1 MYTIDIM
8 HYRYPVK
15 YPFNQWSFG
24 LVSKS
29 KESTGRLADTIVPQ
43 ALDDA
48 SNGVWGMFV
57 SITAYI
63 LYALA
68 KDFRESKCYMK
79 LEANE
84 DAEVET
90 QSAEVASK
98 VLPFCKT
105 CGYMEDLCDC
115 KSRSQI
121 PDTIQD
127 HWRTNLCP
135 DCKIYEKSCWCNI
148 QPHSDELPPQP
159 KKNHIGSYQ
168 EGDDRV
174 HIVKMTDEQWFAY
187 RRWRDMK
194 SRSVPQAD
202 EVPSTHMDTQPIS
215 MGPGSHTEQNVKF
228 VDTHPGYTLEEK
240 GGFDPVRD
248 HALESDATLDEFFK
262 RPIKIASYD
271 WAVGGGGLH
280 QQFNPWSLY
289 FENPRVI
296 NRISNYKLMRSKL
309 HIKATI
315 SGNGFH
321 YGRCVLT
328 YNPFPDRD
336 NMTVDRTFVEADFV
350 AASQRPH
357 IYLDPT
363 NSQGGEL
370 ILPFF
375 YYKNVMDI
383 TVSDWQ
389 GLGELVLADLQD
401 LKHANGASDTVTI
414 NIFAWAEDAKFAI
427 PTHQEPNTIV
437 AQADEYGKGPISRVA
452 GVVAAA
458 AGKLTSIPPI
468 APFARATE
476 IGATATGAL
485 ATLFGYSRPV
495 MLEHCQYRPN
505 TKGSFA
511 VTNASDDVMKLTV
524 DQKQELS
531 IDPRTAGL
539 DNVDEL
545 GINYIAGRESYYTQF
560 PWAVGTADETL
571 LYNAIVD
578 PGLFRT
584 ANSSEYHLPASA
596 FSSLPFKFW
605 RGSMKFRFQVVC
617 SKYHKGRLKV
627 VYDPAGTAGSTAEYN
642 TAYTTIVDIAD
653 TTDFTITV
661 GWGQAT
667 SYRESIPLASL
678 AESVIT
684 NTSALSYDSSNSVF
698 GNGTIAVYVVNE
710 LTVPDTTID
719 NDININVFVSMGD
732 DFEVAVPDSERLQRV
747 RFTNQ
752 ANLVQ
757 PQSDEVFPQANEV
770 PNEGDEVDRMDSKP
784 HHVANINTMSAL
796 TTLSDQTN
804 HIHFGE
810 SIRSFRQLL
819 KRYTMH
825 EFPPVSGTQN
835 DAMVHSYRRHL
846 LPFEPGYTA
855 DSTNLT
861 TTVNVGTTDDEYVYG
876 FMTLPRY
883 LSAAYGGWKG
893 GMRYVW
899 DFSRMNA
906 NTNRRKGYI
915 IAGLNHDDS
924 DTTPLNTT
932 TTINDSTTVLGKAQQ
947 ILSMGDY
954 SGFDGVT
961 VQSKHINPT
970 INFEVPYYSEYR
982 FTPAKQRVDYDAEM
996 FAMPMYNVAHYG
1008 EKGDTSDSITV
1019 YCAAAE
1025 DFTCY
1030 MFLGAPII
1038 YYEGT
1043 PPSS

>member
-1 MYTIDIM
+1 M
-8 HYRYPVK
+8 
-15 YPFNQWSFG
+15 
-24 LVSKS
+24 
-29 KESTGRLADTIVPQ
+29 ADSVVPQ

-48 SNGVWGMFV
+48 ANGVWGMFV
-57 SITAYI
+57 SITAYV
-63 LYALA
+63 LYALI
-68 KDFRESKCYMK
+68 KEFRESRCLIK
-79 LEANE
+79 LETNVV
-84 DAEVET
+84 DP
-90 QSAEVASK
+90 QSAEDYAK
-98 VLPFCKT
+98 VLPFCRT
-105 CGYMEDLCDC
+105 CGYMEDICDC
-115 KSRSQI
+115 KDHGLI

-127 HWRTNLCP
+127 QWRTNLCP
-135 DCKIYEKSCWCNI
+135 DCKIYEKKCWCKI
-148 QPHSDELPPQP
+148 QPHSDDLPPKP
-159 KKNHIGSYQ
+159 KKKKNHIGSYE
-168 EGDDRV
+168 EGDTRI
-174 HIVKMTDEQWFAY
+174 HIVKMTDEEWFAY

-194 SRSVPQAD
+194 SRYVPQSED
-202 EVPSTHMDTQPIS
+202 VPTTHMDTQPIS

-228 VDTHPGYTLEEK
+228 VDTHPGYSLEEK
-240 GGFDPVRD
+240 SNFDPVRD

-271 WAVGGGGLH
+271 WAVGAGGLH

-328 YNPFPDRD
+328 YNPFPDKD
-336 NMTVDRTFVEADFV
+336 NLTVDRTFVEADFV

-383 TVSDWQ
+383 TISDWQ
-389 GLGELVLADLQD
+389 QMGELVLADLQD

-476 IGATATGAL
+476 IGASGVGAL

-505 TKGSFA
+505 TKGSYA
-511 VTNASDDVMKLTV
+511 VTNAHDDVMKLTV

-560 PWAVGTADETL
+560 PWAVGTTDESL
-571 LYNAIVD
+571 LYNVVVD

-584 ANSSEYHLPASA
+584 NSSEYHLPACSFA
-596 FSSLPFKFW
+596 ACPFKFW

-617 SKYHKGRLKV
+617 SKYHKGRLKI
-627 VYDPAGTAGSTAEYN
+627 VYDPAGTATGSAEYN

-653 TTDFTITV
+653 TTDFTVTV

-667 SYRESIPLASL
+667 SYRESIPIAGAL
-678 AESVIT
+678 ESGIT
-684 NTSALSYDSSNSVF
+684 NTTALLYDSTSSAF

-710 LTVPDTTID
+710 LTVPDTTIN
-719 NDININVFVSMGD
+719 NDINVNVFVSMGD
-732 DFEVAVPDSERLQRV
+732 DFEVAVPDSDRFHRLRL
-747 RFTNQ
+747 TDQ
-752 ANLVQ
+752 ANVVQ
-757 PQSDEVFPQANEV
+757 PQSDEILPQANEV
-770 PNEGDEVDRMDSKP
+770 PNEGDEKDRMDSKP
-784 HHVANINTMSAL
+784 HHVSNINTMSAL

-819 KRYTMH
+819 KRYTIH
-825 EFPPVSGTQN
+825 EFPPISGTATNAQLLN
-835 DAMVHSYRRHL
+835 WRRHL
-846 LPFEPGYTA
+846 LPFEPGYTG
-855 DSTNLT
+855 DSSSLT
-861 TTVNVGTTDDEYVYG
+861 TTVNVGTTNDEYVYG
-876 FMTLPRY
+876 YMTLPRY
-883 LSAAYGGWKG
+883 LSCAFGGWKG

-899 DFSRMNA
+899 DFSRVSAASTRTKEFAIVSIN
-906 NTNRRKGYI
+906 N
-915 IAGLNHDDS
+915 DDS
-924 DTTPLNTT
+924 DTTPTNSSTVLNDTT
-932 TTINDSTTVLGKAQQ
+932 TVAGKASQ
-947 ILSMGDY
+947 ILALGEY
-954 SGFDGVT
+954 QGFDGMTMQCMQV
-961 VQSKHINPT
+961 NPT
-970 INFEVPYYSEYR
+970 MNFEVPYYSEYR
-982 FTPAKQRVDYDAEM
+982 FTPAKQRVDYDTEM
-996 FAMPMYNVAHYG
+996 FAMPMYNVGHYG
-1008 EKGDTSDSITV
+1008 EKGDGSDSITV
-1019 YCAAAE
+1019 YTATAE
-1025 DFTCY
+1025 DFTCF
-1030 MFLGAPII
+1030 MFLGAPIF

>member
-1 MYTIDIM
+1 LYKRRRAVDSII
-8 HYRYPVK
+8 
-15 YPFNQWSFG
+15 
-24 LVSKS
+24 
-29 KESTGRLADTIVPQ
+29 PQ

-48 SNGVWGMFV
+48 TNGIWGMFV
-57 SITAYI
+57 SITAYV
-63 LYALA
+63 LYALI
-68 KDFRESKCYMK
+68 KDFRESSCMITEQCTVTRAPQQNGDQVDDVKSTC
-79 LEANE
+79 LPQSE
-84 DAEVET
+84 EVQT
-90 QSAEVASK
+90 
-98 VLPFCKT
+98 
-105 CGYMEDLCDC
+105 
-115 KSRSQI
+115 
-121 PDTIQD
+121 
-127 HWRTNLCP
+127 
-135 DCKIYEKSCWCNI
+135 
-148 QPHSDELPPQP
+148 
-159 KKNHIGSYQ
+159 
-168 EGDDRV
+168 
-174 HIVKMTDEQWFAY
+174 
-187 RRWRDMK
+187 
-194 SRSVPQAD
+194 
-202 EVPSTHMDTQPIS
+202 THMDTQPIS
-215 MGPGSHTEQNVKF
+215 MGLGSHTEQNVKF

-240 GGFDPVRD
+240 ATFDPVRD

-271 WAVGGGGLH
+271 WAVGGAGLN
-280 QQFNPWSLY
+280 QSFNPWSLY

-309 HIKATI
+309 HVKATI

-336 NMTVDRTFVEADFV
+336 NMTVDRTFIEADFV

-383 TVSDWQ
+383 TISDWQ
-389 GLGELVLADLQD
+389 GLGELVLADIQG

-476 IGATATGAL
+476 IGATAAGAL

-539 DNVDEL
+539 ANVDEL
-545 GINYIAGRESYYTQF
+545 GINYIAARESYFTQF

-571 LYNAIVD
+571 LYNAVVD
-578 PGLFRT
+578 PGLFRL
-584 ANSSEYHLPASA
+584 ANTSEYHLPASA
-596 FSSLPFKFW
+596 FAALPFKFW

-617 SKYHKGRLKV
+617 SKYHKGRIKV
-627 VYDPAGTAGSTAEYN
+627 VYDPAGTAGATAEYN

-653 TTDFTITV
+653 TTDFTVTV

-667 SYRESIPLASL
+667 SYRESLPIASVV
-678 AESVIT
+678 ESLIT
-684 NTSALSYDSSNSVF
+684 NTTALTYDSSSAVY

-710 LTVPDTTID
+710 LTVPDTTVN
-719 NDININVFVSMGD
+719 NDINVNVFVSMGD
-732 DFEVAVPDSERLQRV
+732 DFEVAVPDSGNLRRV
-747 RFTNQ
+747 RYTNRT
-752 ANLVQ
+752 NLVQ
-757 PQSDEVFPQANEV
+757 PQSDEIFPQANEV
-770 PNEGDEVDRMDSKP
+770 PNKGDEQDRMDSKP
-784 HHVANINTMSAL
+784 HHTSNINTMSAL
-796 TTLSDQTN
+796 TSLSDQTN

-819 KRYTMH
+819 KRYSIH
-825 EFPPVSGTQN
+825 EFPILGGASN
-835 DAMVHSYRRHL
+835 DAVINVFRRHL

-855 DSTNLT
+855 DSTSLT
-861 TTVNVGTTDDEYVYG
+861 TTVNVGVTNDQYVYG
-876 FMTLPRY
+876 YMTLPRY

-893 GMRYVW
+893 GMRYCF
-899 DFSRMNA
+899 DASR
-906 NTNRRKGYI
+906 TNDNSERTKGFL
-915 IAGLNHDDS
+915 IASVNNNDS
-924 DTTPLNTT
+924 ATTPDNSGTVVNDVTT
-932 TTINDSTTVLGKAQQ
+932 LAGKASQYTT
-947 ILSMGDY
+947 MGAF
-954 SGFDGVT
+954 SGFDGMTMQVEE
-961 VQSKHINPT
+961 VNPT
-970 INFEVPYYSEYR
+970 VNFEVPYYSEYR
-982 FTPAKQRVDYDAEM
+982 FTPAKQRVDYDTEM

-1008 EKGDTSDSITV
+1008 EKGGTSDSITV

-1038 YYEGT
+1038 YYEGS

>member
-1 MYTIDIM
+1 
-8 HYRYPVK
+8 V
-15 YPFNQWSFG
+15 
-24 LVSKS
+24 
-29 KESTGRLADTIVPQ
+29 DTIVPQ

-48 SNGVWGMFV
+48 ANGVWGMFV
-57 SITAYI
+57 SITAYV
-63 LYALA
+63 LYALV
-68 KDFRESKCYMK
+68 KDLRESKCLIK
-79 LEANE
+79 LEAN
-84 DAEVET
+84 DADKSEVECQSGIDYCSDCGLYGKHCT
-90 QSAEVASK
+90 CYVEPDSAEICSK
-98 VLPFCKT
+98 VLPFCRS
-105 CGYMEDLCDC
+105 CGYMEDICDC
-115 KSRSQI
+115 KSKGMI

-135 DCKIYEKSCWCNI
+135 DCKIYEKSCWCNVS
-148 QPHSDELPPQP
+148 PHSSEVP
-159 KKNHIGSYQ
+159 KPKRNHIGSYE
-168 EGDDRV
+168 EGDTRV
-174 HIVKMTDEQWFAY
+174 HIVRMTDEQWFAY

-194 SRSVPQAD
+194 SRYVPQSD
-202 EVPSTHMDTQPIS
+202 EVPVTHMDTQPIS

-240 GGFDPVRD
+240 GSFDPVRD
-248 HALESDATLDEFFK
+248 HALESDATLDEFFQ

-328 YNPFPDRD
+328 YNPFPDKD
-336 NMTVDRTFVEADFV
+336 TLTVDRTFVEPDFV

-383 TVSDWQ
+383 TISDWQ
-389 GLGELVLADLQD
+389 QMGELVLADLQD

-414 NIFAWAEDAKFAI
+414 NIFAWAEEAKFAI
-427 PTHQEPNTIV
+427 PTHQEPNTIS

-476 IGATATGAL
+476 IGAGAAGAL

-545 GINYIAGRESYYTQF
+545 GINYIAGRESYYAQF
-560 PWAVGTADETL
+560 PWAVGTGDESL
-571 LYNAIVD
+571 LWNCVVD
-578 PGLFRT
+578 PGLFRVDGT
-584 ANSSEYHLPASA
+584 AYALPACSFA
-596 FSSLPFKFW
+596 ALPFKFW

-617 SKYHKGRLKV
+617 SKYHKGRLKI

-653 TTDFTITV
+653 TTDFTVTV

-667 SYRESIPLASL
+667 SYRESIPVAS
-678 AESVIT
+678 ASESIIQ
-684 NTSALSYDSSNSVF
+684 NTSALSYDSSSASY

-710 LTVPDTTID
+710 LTVPDSTID
-719 NDININVFVSMGD
+719 NDININVFMSAGD
-732 DFEVAVPDSERLQRV
+732 DFEVAVPEHERLARM

-752 ANLVQ
+752 SNLVQ
-757 PQSDEVFPQANEV
+757 PQSDEIIPQANEV
-770 PNEGDEVDRMDSKP
+770 PNTGDEQDRIDSKP
-784 HHVANINTMSAL
+784 HHTANINTMSAL

-819 KRYTMH
+819 KRYTVH
-825 EFPPVSGTQN
+825 EFPSISGTQN
-835 DAMVHSYRRHL
+835 DAIIHNFRRHL
-846 LPFEPGYTA
+846 LPFEPGYTE
-855 DSTNLT
+855 DSSSLS

-876 FMTLPRY
+876 YMTLPRY

-906 NTNRRKGYI
+906 NTNRRKGYLVAAI
-915 IAGLNHDDS
+915 NNDDS
-924 DTTPLNTT
+924 NTTPTNSATNLNDTT
-932 TTINDSTTVLGKAQQ
+932 TVAGKASQ
-947 ILSMGDY
+947 ILANYDY
-954 SGFDGVT
+954 SGMDGCT
-961 VQSKHINPT
+961 MQSKVINPT
-970 INFEVPYYSEYR
+970 VNFEVPYYSEYR
-982 FTPAKQRVDYDAEM
+982 FTPAKQRVDYDTEM

-1008 EKGDTSDSITV
+1008 EKGDTSDSVTV
-1019 YCAAAE
+1019 WCAAAE
-1025 DFTCY
+1025 DFTCF
-1030 MFLGAPII
+1030 MFLGAPLL
-1038 YYEGT
+1038 YYEGNSV
-1043 PPSS
+1043 PSS

>member
-1 MYTIDIM
+1 
-8 HYRYPVK
+8 V
-15 YPFNQWSFG
+15 
-24 LVSKS
+24 
-29 KESTGRLADTIVPQ
+29 DTIVPQ

-48 SNGVWGMFV
+48 ANGVWGMFISV
-57 SITAYI
+57 TAYV
-63 LYALA
+63 LYAVLKDLKSSNCLVTLEQNIPEEVRPPEA
-68 KDFRESKCYMK
+68 KP
-79 LEANE
+79 L
-84 DAEVET
+84 EVEP
-90 QSAEVASK
+90 QADEVF
-98 VLPFCKT
+98 LPKT
-105 CGYMEDLCDC
+105 
-115 KSRSQI
+115 
-121 PDTIQD
+121 
-127 HWRTNLCP
+127 
-135 DCKIYEKSCWCNI
+135 
-148 QPHSDELPPQP
+148 
-159 KKNHIGSYQ
+159 NHIGSYP

-174 HIVKMTDEQWFAY
+174 HIVKMSDSEWFAY

-194 SRSVPQAD
+194 ARTVPQAED
-202 EVPSTHMDTQPIS
+202 VPTTHMDTQPIS
-215 MGPGSHTEQNVKF
+215 MGPGAHTEQNVKF
-228 VDTHPGYTLEEK
+228 VDTHPGYMLEEK
-240 GGFDPVRD
+240 SSFDPVRD

-271 WAVGGGGLH
+271 WPVGGGGLH

-309 HIKATI
+309 RIKATI

-328 YNPFPDRD
+328 YNPFPDKD
-336 NMTVDRTFVEADFV
+336 TLTVDRTFVEPDFV

-370 ILPFF
+370 LLPFF

-389 GLGELVLADLQD
+389 DMGELVLADLQG

-414 NIFAWAEDAKFAI
+414 NIFAWAEEAKFAI

-437 AQADEYGKGPISRVA
+437 AQADEYGKGPISRIA

-476 IGATATGAL
+476 IGATAAGAL

-545 GINYIAGRESYYTQF
+545 GINYIAGRESYFTQF
-560 PWAVGTADETL
+560 PWTVGTGDESL
-571 LYNAIVD
+571 LYNCVVD
-578 PGLFRT
+578 PGIFRT
-584 ANSSEYHLPASA
+584 NGSEYHLPAAA
-596 FSSLPFKFW
+596 FAALPFRFW

-653 TTDFTITV
+653 TTDFTVTV

-667 SYRESIPLASL
+667 SYRPSLPIASL
-678 AESVIT
+678 AEGNFT
-684 NTSALSYDSSNSVF
+684 NTTALSYDSSSATY

-710 LTVPDTTID
+710 LTVPDTTIN

-732 DFEVAVPDSERLQRV
+732 DFEVAVPDSGNMHRLRL
-747 RFTNQ
+747 TNQ
-752 ANLVQ
+752 SNLVQ
-757 PQSDEVFPQANEV
+757 PQAEEVLPQAAEG
-770 PNEGDEVDRMDSKP
+770 PNSGDEQDRMDSKP
-784 HHVANINTMSAL
+784 HHATNINTMSAL

-819 KRYTMH
+819 KRYTIH
-825 EFPPVSGTQN
+825 ELPPVVGTTN
-835 DAMVHSYRRHL
+835 DKIVHNYRRHV
-846 LPFEPGYTA
+846 LPFEPGYTN
-855 DSTNLT
+855 DTSTLS
-861 TTVNVGTTDDEYVYG
+861 TTVNAGVTDDEYVYG
-876 FMTLPRY
+876 YMTLPRY
-883 LSAAYGGWKG
+883 LSCAFGGWKG
-893 GMRYVW
+893 GMRYCW
-899 DFSRMNA
+899 DFTRIDS
-906 NTNRRKGYI
+906 NTTLRKGFSI
-915 IAGLNHDDS
+915 VSVSNEDAFN
-924 DTTPLNTT
+924 TPLN
-932 TTINDSTTVLGKAQQ
+932 STTVLNDTTTVAGKGTQ
-947 ILSMGDY
+947 ISALNAYQGF
-954 SGFDGVT
+954 SGMT
-961 VQSKHINPT
+961 MQSDLINPT
-970 INFEVPYYSEYR
+970 VNFEAPYYSEYR
-982 FTPAKQRVDYDAEM
+982 FTPAKQRVRYNTKL
-996 FAMPMYNVAHYG
+996 FGMPMFRVAHYG
-1008 EKGDTSDSITV
+1008 EKGNTSDSVTSYV
-1019 YCAAAE
+1019 AAAE
-1025 DFTCY
+1025 DFTCF
-1030 MFLGAPII
+1030 MFLGAPIF
-1038 YYEGT
+1038 YYEGS
-1043 PPSS
+1043 PPFS